1 VGARIVL
8 LDLECIVLAY
18 LIGSVSAACII
29 AYIFGGIDM
38 RSEPDGR
45 ISASEVYR
53 KLGKLPFALT
63 ALLDVLLSVSAVLLA
78 SFLTGSSSV
87 MMMAGFASVLGHNWS
102 LLLKFKGGLGATA
115 IAGVLFVLL
124 AWQMVYVLLIAAIV
138 MLFSHKSGLS
148 TVVGIG
154 SSPLIIWAQNGF
166 SALVFYPIL
175 LLSLMLLKKYQVT
188 HEPSIAE

>member
-1 VGARIVL
+1 ML
-8 LDLECIVLAY
+8 LDLACIVLAY
-18 LIGSVSAACII
+18 LIGSVSAACIV

-45 ISASEVYR
+45 ISASEVHR

-63 ALLDVLLSVSAVLLA
+63 VVLDILLSASAVLLA
-78 SFLTGSSSV
+78 YFLTGSNDV

-102 LLLKFKGGLGATA
+102 LLIGFKGGLGATA

-124 AWQMVYVLLIAAIV
+124 AWQMLYVLLIAAIV
-138 MLFSHKSGLS
+138 MLFSHRSGLS

-154 SSPLIIWAQNGF
+154 SSPFIIWAQDDF
-166 SALVFYPIL
+166 SALVFFPIM

-188 HEPSIAE
+188 REPSIAD